1 MILES
6 DIVKIMIDGGV
17 LDAFTDSNGIDQ
29 PELDQQIL
37 YFDEAEYDGRF
48 VCVRAQGGSYNTSYY
63 QRPSIAIYVAGLK
76 TKSDAY
82 VTKTIADRIN
92 LFFQNTKSSGGVTTL
107 IPQSPSPAPMFTESG
122 RPVYELFFDV
132 IYKTT

>member
-6 DIVKIMIDGGV
+6 DIVQIMLDGGV
-17 LDAFTDSNGIDQ
+17 LAAFTDEFGVEQ
-29 PELDQQIL
+29 PEIGQQIL
-37 YFDEAEYDGRF
+37 YFDEAEYEGRF
-48 VCVRAQGGSYNTSYY
+48 VCVRAQGGSYSTSYY

-92 LFFQNTKSSGGVTTL
+92 VFFQTTKSSGGVTTL
-107 IPQSPSPAPMFTESG
+107 IPQSPSPAAMFTESG

>member
-1 MILES
+1 MTLES

-17 LDAFTDSNGIDQ
+17 LAAFTDGDGAEQ
-29 PELDQQIL
+29 PEIGQQIL
-37 YFDEAEYDGRF
+37 YFDEAEFEGRF

-82 VTKTIADRIN
+82 ITKTIADRIN
-92 LFFQNTKSSGGVTTL
+92 VFFQTRKKGGGVMDML
-107 IPQSPSPAPMFTESG
+107 PRSPSPATMFTESG
-122 RPVYELFFDV
+122 RPVCELFFDV
-132 IYKTT
+132 IYKTA

>member
-6 DIVKIMIDGGV
+6 DIVQIMLDGGV
-17 LDAFTDSNGIDQ
+17 LDAFTDEFGVEQ
-29 PELDQQIL
+29 PELGQQIL
-37 YFDEAEYDGRF
+37 YFDEAEYEGRF
-48 VCVRAQGGSYNTSYY
+48 VCVRAQGGSYNTNYY

-92 LFFQNTKSSGGVTTL
+92 VFFQTTKSSGGVTTL
-107 IPQSPSPAPMFTESG
+107 IPQSPSPAAMFTESG

>member
-6 DIVKIMIDGGV
+6 DIVKIMLDGGV
-17 LDAFTDSNGIDQ
+17 LAAFIDESGAEQ
-29 PELDQQIL
+29 PELGQQIL
-37 YFDEAEYDGRF
+37 YFDEAEYEGRF
-48 VCVRAQGGSYNTSYY
+48 VCVRAQGGSYSTSYF

-82 VTKTIADRIN
+82 ITKTIADRIN
-92 LFFQNTKSSGGVTTL
+92 VFFQTTKSGGGVTTL
-107 IPQSPSPAPMFTESG
+107 IPQSPSPTAMFTESG
-122 RPVYELFFDV
+122 RPFYELFFDV

>member
-6 DIVKIMIDGGV
+6 DIVQIMLDGGV
-17 LDAFTDSNGIDQ
+17 LASFTDEFGAEQ
-29 PELDQQIL
+29 PELGQQIL
-37 YFDEAEYDGRF
+37 YFDESEYDGRF
-48 VCVRAQGGSYNTSYY
+48 VCVRAQGGSYSTSYY

-92 LFFQNTKSSGGVTTL
+92 VFFQTTKSSGGVTTL

>member
-6 DIVKIMIDGGV
+6 DIVQIMLDGGV
-17 LDAFTDSNGIDQ
+17 LASFTDEFGTEQ
-29 PELDQQIL
+29 PEIGQQIL
-37 YFDEAEYDGRF
+37 YFDEAEYEGRF
-48 VCVRAQGGSYNTSYY
+48 VCVRAQGGSYSTSYY

-92 LFFQNTKSSGGVTTL
+92 VFFQTTKSSCGVTTL
-107 IPQSPSPAPMFTESG
+107 IPQSPSPSPMFTESG
-122 RPVYELFFDV
+122 RPVCELFFDV